1 MLLNCQPQLF
11 QPCLPVCCCS
21 HSLPAS
27 TASTRTSSQQEAV
40 TLQVFANDLNPDSFE
55 YLQRNIKLNRV
66 QGKVQAS
73 KMDGRAF
80 LRRLCGGCTSSPAA
94 EAASEPAGPSA
105 VTHPAQLQGKSADK
119 LITWAFLPTTAQPVC
134 TPFA

>member
-1 MLLNCQPQLF
+1 M
-11 QPCLPVCCCS
+11 
-21 HSLPAS
+21 
-27 TASTRTSSQQEAV
+27 

-66 QGKVQAS
+66 QGRVQAS

-80 LRRLCGGCTSSPAA
+80 LHRLCGGCTSSPGA

-105 VTHPAQLQGKSADK
+105 ATHPAQLQGKSAAK
-119 LITWAFLPTTAQPVC
+119 LTAWVPLQHTPSRC
-134 TPFA
+134 TSFAQVTAVS